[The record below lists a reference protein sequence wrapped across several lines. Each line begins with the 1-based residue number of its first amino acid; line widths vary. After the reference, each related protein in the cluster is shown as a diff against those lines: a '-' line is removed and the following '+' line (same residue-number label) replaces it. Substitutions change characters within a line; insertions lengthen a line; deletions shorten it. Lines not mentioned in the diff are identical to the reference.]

1 MPPCGCRGL
10 MRPNDQERCA
20 KSERK
25 AQPARTGRP
34 GLRGAYAVRVVVCQR
49 WQYAS
54 ARGYVLPS
62 CF

>member
-1 MPPCGCRGL
+1 MPPCVAWASCNRTIRNVAL
-10 MRPNDQERCA
+10 

-34 GLRGAYAVRVVVCQR
+34 GLRGAYAVCVVVCQR